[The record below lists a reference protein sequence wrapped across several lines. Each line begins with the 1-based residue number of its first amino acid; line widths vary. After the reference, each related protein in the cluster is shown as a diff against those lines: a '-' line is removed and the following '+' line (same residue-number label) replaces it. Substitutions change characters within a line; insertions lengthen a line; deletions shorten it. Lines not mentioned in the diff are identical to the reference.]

1 MGSRTAFATR
11 PPDAAADLQELQLL
25 HLMNLQHRPTAVPCG
40 SVGGGHA
47 LGGAG
52 GKKQNGNVC
61 FQILVNTGS
70 RCHAYCQKGL
80 CEVECTRALDFRAA
94 NAREANLWITGI
106 NSIVSDY
113 YKEPA
118 GVRPSLECC

>member
-11 PPDAAADLQELQLL
+11 PPDAADLQELQLL
-25 HLMNLQHRPTAVPCG
+25 HLMNRQHRHTAVPCG
-40 SVGGGHA
+40 SGGDGHA
-47 LGGAG
+47 LGGVG
-52 GKKQNGNVC
+52 GKKQNEDVS

-70 RCHAYCQKGL
+70 RCLAYCQKGL

-106 NSIVSDY
+106 NSIASD

-118 GVRPSLECC
+118 VVRPSLECC